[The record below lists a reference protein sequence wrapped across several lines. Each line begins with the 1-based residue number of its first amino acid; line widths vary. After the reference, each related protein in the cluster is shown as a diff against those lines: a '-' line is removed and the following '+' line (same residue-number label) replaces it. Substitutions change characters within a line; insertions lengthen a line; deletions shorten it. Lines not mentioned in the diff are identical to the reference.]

1 MWNSQISEEAK
12 REEYES
18 LFRLKWE
25 EVVQVENTWGWGPG
39 SRTCLL
45 GGRYEIG
52 RGQIKGCGIY
62 TLNGGGGGLGTK

>member
-1 MWNSQISEEAK
+1 MWDSQISEEAK

-25 EVVQVENTWGWGPG
+25 EVVQVENTWEGGPG

-52 RGQIKGCGIY
+52 RGQ
-62 TLNGGGGGLGTK
+62 